1 MVENI
6 DKRVY
11 VNNNKKFQDSN
22 NFSQKKLKGYDNL
35 KIKIFFLKE
44 KLYTRIYYKL
54 YIEINKKNILKL
66 TKIKYYLSN

>member
-22 NFSQKKLKGYDNL
+22 NFSQKKKGYDNL
-35 KIKIFFLKE
+35 KIKIFF
-44 KLYTRIYYKL
+44 
-54 YIEINKKNILKL
+54 
-66 TKIKYYLSN
+66 